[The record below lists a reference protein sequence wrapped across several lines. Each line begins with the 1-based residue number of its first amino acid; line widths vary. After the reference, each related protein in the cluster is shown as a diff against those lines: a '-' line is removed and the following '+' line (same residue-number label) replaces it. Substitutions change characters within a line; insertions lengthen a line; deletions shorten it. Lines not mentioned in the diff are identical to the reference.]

1 MHRSR
6 SLLLSLLIGAAVAG
20 CSGEPVTGSAAGVL
34 LSDAQRTAVAQKLV
48 STASVTG
55 EGMMAATFAAAA
67 IIAGAEVR
75 PVSAT
80 SGTSAA
86 LAARASRTVGGDAP
100 RSGPAARA
108 AVGTDYYAVA
118 TQITE
123 GGSPD
128 VTSIVAAWRMD
139 AQGTPSDFVLTLA
152 AGGGT
157 GSFAGADQET
167 APTAFALLYQAPS
180 AIWVASQGTTTLNR
194 TSTERACR
202 DIDQRLAAAGFTGTC
217 KLARFAGAIDV
228 QQSVAASTAGN
239 AAQGS
244 ATFNFAEA
252 TIGGVVIDITGTTA
266 AGVATRTLR

>member
-67 IIAGAEVR
+67 IVAGAEVR
-75 PVSAT
+75 PLSPT
-80 SGTSAA
+80 SGTAA
-86 LAARASRTVGGDAP
+86 A
-100 RSGPAARA
+100 
-108 AVGTDYYAVA
+108 TDFYAVA